1 MELGPEFQQQNL
13 HFQPPMIRS
22 FEAQLVWVVLERIKK
37 IRIENYSRLENIYAL
52 PCQRGKRGK
61 MKLGRWDIEL

>member
-1 MELGPEFQQQNL
+1 
-13 HFQPPMIRS
+13 MIRS